1 MKNSD
6 NDIPFVVIRNEM
18 KWSEKSKLFFLRFFL
33 RQNDKIQ
40 CFRSSGS
47 LILIFLSLNLILF
60 LNSCGIRKSI
70 KHIPDVKQ
78 YSLDVPKVN
87 KINDSTFSFNQNYL
101 TKNKQQI
108 WELYIQGNP
117 LQLGYNNGA
126 LTQNLMQK
134 QEEIFFS
141 KIEGFVPSKFKQN
154 LLRGFLK
161 WYNRK
166 MYLNV
171 REDFQAEIYGM
182 SQYSSDKYNFIAP
195 KFLRSMYLHGAHDI
209 GHAMQD
215 LMMVGCTSLAV
226 WNENTEDGDLLIG
239 RNFDFYVGDDFAKNK
254 VIEFVQPEEGIPYL
268 SVTWAGMIGVVS
280 GMNKEGITVT
290 INAGKS
296 KIPMAAKTPISL
308 VTREIL
314 QYARTI
320 DEAIAIAKKRKV
332 FVSESIL
339 VGSANDKNA
348 VIIEVSPDNFGVYKV
363 ENTSQV
369 FCTNHFQSEAYKND
383 KRNQKHIAESHS
395 EYRYEK
401 LQELLAENKKLNPE
415 KMAAILRDKSGLK
428 GENIGF
434 GNEKAINQ
442 LIAHHAVI
450 FSPQKKLVWV
460 SANPY
465 QLGEFVCYDLNEI
478 FSDKRLKSGV
488 FAKSEL
494 NIAKDPF
501 LDSPEFKNYEQYK
514 MMSEEVEKG
523 IEGDVLL
530 TDDFLPHYQSLN
542 PDFWLVYYHA
552 GKYYYSQKEYAKAK
566 TEFEKALTKEIT
578 TVPDRENVEKY
589 LRKTVK
595 KLK

>member
-1 MKNSD
+1 MKKKN
-6 NDIPFVVIRNEM
+6 NMHPPVILNEAKRNE
-18 KWSEKSKLFFLRFFL
+18 ESKIFGIDFSFR
-33 RQNDKIQ
+33 RND
-40 CFRSSGS
+40 RLLS
-47 LILIFLSLNLILF
+47 LIFLSLNLSLILT
-60 LNSCGIRKSI
+60 SCGIRKSI
-70 KHIPDVKQ
+70 KHVPDVKQ
-78 YSLDVPKVN
+78 YSLEIPKVN

-101 TKNKQQI
+101 TKNKQQLL
-108 WELYIQGNP
+108 ELYIKGNP

-126 LTQNLMQK
+126 LTQNLMQR

-141 KIEGFVPSKFKQN
+141 KVEGFVPSKFKQN

-171 REDFQAEIYGM
+171 REDYQAELYGL
-182 SQYSSDKYNFIAP
+182 SQYSSDKYDFIAP

-215 LMMVGCTSLAV
+215 LMVVGCTSIAV

-254 VIEFVQPEEGIPYL
+254 LIEFVEPEEGIPYL
-268 SVTWAGMIGVVS
+268 SVSWPGMIGVVS

-296 KIPMAAKTPISL
+296 KIPLTAKTPISL

-314 QYARTI
+314 QYAKNI

-363 ENTSQV
+363 ENTSRV
-369 FCTNHFQSEAYKND
+369 FCTNHFQSDAYKND
-383 KRNQKHIAESHS
+383 KRNQKHIVESHS

-401 LQELLAENKKLNPE
+401 LQELLQENKKLNPE

-428 GENIGF
+428 GEMIGY

-442 LIAHHAVI
+442 LLAHHAVI

-460 SANPY
+460 SSNPY

-478 FSDKRLKSGV
+478 FSDKRLKSGE
-488 FAKSEL
+488 FAKSNL

-501 LDSPEFKNYEQYK
+501 VDSKEFEDYEEYK
-514 MMSEEVEKG
+514 FASSEVNNAIDDDK
-523 IEGDVLL
+523 DVML

-542 PDFWLVYYHA
+542 PDFWGVYYQS
-552 GKYYYSQKEYAKAK
+552 GKYYFNKKEYSKAK

-578 TVPDRENVEKY
+578 TIPDKENVERYLKKT
-589 LRKTVK
+589 LRK
-595 KLK
+595 LR

>member
-1 MKNSD
+1 M
-6 NDIPFVVIRNEM
+6 
-18 KWSEKSKLFFLRFFL
+18 
-33 RQNDKIQ
+33 
-40 CFRSSGS
+40 
-47 LILIFLSLNLILF
+47 ILIFLSLNLILF

-78 YSLDVPKVN
+78 YSLDIPKVN

-126 LTQNLMQK
+126 LTKNLMQK

-226 WNENTEDGDLLIG
+226 WSENTEDGDLLIG

-296 KIPMAAKTPISL
+296 KIPLTAKTPISL

-314 QYARTI
+314 QYAATI

-348 VIIEVSPDNFGVYKV
+348 VIIEVSPDNFGVYEV
-363 ENTSQV
+363 ENTSRV

-428 GENIGF
+428 GEKIGF

-442 LIAHHAVI
+442 LLAHHAVI

-478 FSDKRLKSGV
+478 FSDKRLKSGE

-494 NIAKDPF
+494 NIPKDPF
-501 LDSPEFKNYEQYK
+501 LDSPEFKNYERYK

-523 IEGDVLL
+523 IEGDILL
-530 TDDFLPHYQSLN
+530 TDDFLSRYQSLN

-552 GKYYYSQKEYAKAK
+552 GKYYYSQKEYVKAK

-578 TVPDRENVEKY
+578 TVPDRKNVEKY
-589 LRKTVK
+589 LRKTER